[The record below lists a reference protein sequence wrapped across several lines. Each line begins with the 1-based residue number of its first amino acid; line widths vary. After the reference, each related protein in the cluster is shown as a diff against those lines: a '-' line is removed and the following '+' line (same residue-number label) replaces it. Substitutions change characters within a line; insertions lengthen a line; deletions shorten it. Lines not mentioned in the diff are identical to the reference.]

1 MQVTFWGVRGSH
13 PVPGPHTAKTG
24 GNTSCVEIQA
34 NGNTI
39 IIDSGTGIIPLGRDL
54 TRRQRESTKKGGTPP
69 PIRAVLLFS
78 HTHHDH
84 IEGFA
89 FFEPAYIGTSRLH
102 IYGPRA
108 FSVELKEILH
118 QNLLPPYCP
127 VTLDDMY
134 SAKSIRDLMETD
146 VVVLREG
153 KADPIVGHVY
163 QAPVEQQHKD
173 VVIRVH
179 RSYAH
184 PIEGVFCYSIE
195 AGGKRMVYASDVE
208 GYVGS
213 DQRLVA
219 FARGADL
226 LIHDGQYT
234 EEVYL
239 GGNSGSRVR
248 QGWGHSTVNM
258 AAEMAKAA
266 GVKQLAL
273 YHHDPKDDDAHV
285 VKKEKIAKKIFQN
298 SICAYEGLT
307 LKV

>member
-1 MQVTFWGVRGSH
+1 MRVTFWGVRGSH
-13 PVPGPHTAKTG
+13 PVPGLHTAKIG

-54 TRRQRESTKKGGTPP
+54 ARRQKESNKKGGAGQ
-69 PIRAVLLFS
+69 PIRAVLLIS

-108 FSVELKEILH
+108 FSTELKEILH

-134 SAKSIRDLMETD
+134 SAKSIQDLMESD
-146 VVVLREG
+146 EVVLREG
-153 KADPIVGHVY
+153 AAGPIVGHVY
-163 QAPVEQQHKD
+163 QAPVEKQRND

-179 RSYAH
+179 KCYAH
-184 PIEGVFCYSIE
+184 PHEGVFCYSIE
-195 AGGKRMVYASDVE
+195 AGGKRMIYASDVE
-208 GYVGS
+208 GYIGS
-213 DQRLVA
+213 DQRLVQ

-226 LIHDGQYT
+226 LIHDAQYT

-239 GGNSGSRVR
+239 GGNSGARVR

-258 AAEMAKAA
+258 AAATAKAA
-266 GVKQLAL
+266 EVKQLAL
-273 YHHDPKDDDAHV
+273 FHHDPEDDDANV
-285 VKKEKIAKKIFQN
+285 LKKEKIAKKIFPN
-298 SICAYEGLT
+298 SISAYEGLT
-307 LKV
+307 LQV